1 MVAAVGQPDTHAG
14 ELPVAFAVLRPGA
27 KACTEALM
35 EYARERI
42 PERAAVPVRIEIMP
56 ALPLTAVGKV
66 SKPDLRLRA
75 IEHVIQAALA
85 EHGMSDTHVKARLCP
100 ERGTVADISG
110 PVVSRQV
117 AMALVA
123 RYPVI
128 PAWQEQ

>member
-1 MVAAVGQPDTHAG
+1 
-14 ELPVAFAVLRPGA
+14 
-27 KACTEALM
+27 M

-56 ALPLTAVGKV
+56 TLPLTAVGKV
-66 SKPDLRLRA
+66 SKPDLRLLT

-85 EHGMSDTHVKARLCP
+85 EHGMSDTRVKARLCP
-100 ERGTVADISG
+100 ERGAIADISG
-110 PVVSRQV
+110 PVASREAAV
-117 AMALVA
+117 ALVA